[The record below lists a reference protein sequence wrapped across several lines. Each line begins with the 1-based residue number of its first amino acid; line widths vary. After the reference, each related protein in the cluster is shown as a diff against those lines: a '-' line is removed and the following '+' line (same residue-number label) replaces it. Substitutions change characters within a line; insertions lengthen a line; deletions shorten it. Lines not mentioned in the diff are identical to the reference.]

1 MTKFTILVAVY
12 NAEKYLRTCLD
23 SLIQQTVREIQIVCI
38 DDASTDHSLEILR
51 EYQKRD
57 PRVDVIALPKNG
69 GQANARNIGLA
80 TARGE
85 YTCFCDSDDWLAP
98 DALEQAYQVFQRYP
112 QTDCAL
118 FDCIYHFADGH
129 EEPFPMQAFDV
140 LTGQQAFLKTL
151 LGWEIHGVYAI
162 RTTLH
167 HRFPYDESARFYSD
181 DNTTRFHYLFS
192 REVRSCQGKY
202 FYRQHASSVIHQIS
216 IRQYDLLTAQW
227 SMKQQLLA
235 LHQPQEILDR
245 FEEVRW
251 LRVVDLYYFY
261 FMHRREMT
269 DEENAYGLMMLK
281 KYEQTIEC
289 HRLPT
294 IYRYKL
300 GYIPFRHFSLFRLE
314 EETYFRLRG
323 LFGRNPKSNEFFHC

>member
-12 NAEKYLRTCLD
+12 NAEQYLRVCLD
-23 SLIQQTVREIQIVCI
+23 SLIHQTLRDIQIVCI
-38 DDASTDHSLEILR
+38 DDASTDHSLDILR
-51 EYQKRD
+51 EYQRRD
-57 PRVDVIALPKNG
+57 NRVEVLSLQENG
-69 GQANARNIGLA
+69 GQAHARNIGLQRA
-80 TARGE
+80 CGE
-85 YTCFCDSDDWLAP
+85 YTCFCDSDDWLAE
-98 DALEQAYQVFQRYP
+98 DALEQAWQVFQQNP
-112 QTDCAL
+112 QTDCVL

-129 EEPFPMQAFDV
+129 EKKFPMEPFDCLSGQDAF
-140 LTGQQAFLKTL
+140 AKTL
-151 LGWEIHGVYAI
+151 LGWQIHGVYAI
-162 RTTLH
+162 RTDLH
-167 HRFPYDESARFYSD
+167 RRFPYDESARFYSD

-192 REVRSCQGKY
+192 REVRCCKGKY
-202 FYRQHASSVIHQIS
+202 FYRQHGDSVIHQIS

-235 LHQPQEILDR
+235 LHQPQELLNR

-251 LRVVDLYYFY
+251 LRIVDLYYFY

-269 DEENAYGLMMLK
+269 TEDNAYGLKMIK

-300 GYIPFRHFSLFRLE
+300 GYIPFRHFSLFRWE
-314 EETYFRLRG
+314 EEIYFRLRG
-323 LFGRNPKSNEFFHC
+323 LLGRNKKSDEFFHC